1 MASSVPK
8 KKVSTLERY
17 YPSQEEIKQ
26 TFPENLNELFE
37 KYGDD
42 LIFQDDPNGKGEHIF
57 YLQKK
62 LYKCIKK
69 NCKAELIVEEEKI
82 REETKTQKG
91 KKGKEKADED
101 PKGKEKAD
109 EDPKGKEKAD
119 EDPKDKE
126 KEDVKQEDKGVQGA
140 IPKKKR
146 KPRKKNKKGKNKN
159 PK

>member
-26 TFPENLNELFE
+26 TFPDNLNELFE

-42 LIFQDDPNGKGEHIF
+42 LIFQDDPNGKAMHIF
-57 YLQKK
+57 YLHKK

-69 NCKAELIVEEEKI
+69 DCKSTLVVEEEKI
-82 REETKTQKG
+82 PETKTPKG
-91 KKGKEKADED
+91 KKGKEEAE
-101 PKGKEKAD
+101 
-109 EDPKGKEKAD
+109 

-126 KEDVKQEDKGVQGA
+126 KEDVKQEEKGVQGA

-146 KPRKKNKKGKNKN
+146 KPRKKNKKGKNKDPNGQVN
-159 PK
+159 PKEEPGKPEEKEK

>member
-1 MASSVPK
+1 MASRVPK
-8 KKVSTLERY
+8 KEKKVSTLERY

-37 KYGDD
+37 RYGDD

-109 EDPKGKEKAD
+109 EDPK
-119 EDPKDKE
+119 DKE

>member
-1 MASSVPK
+1 MASRVPK
-8 KKVSTLERY
+8 KEKKVSTLERY

-101 PKGKEKAD
+101 PKGN
-109 EDPKGKEKAD
+109 EKAD

>member
-1 MASSVPK
+1 MASRVPK
-8 KKVSTLERY
+8 KEKKVSTLERY

-109 EDPKGKEKAD
+109 EDPK
-119 EDPKDKE
+119 DKE

>member
-69 NCKAELIVEEEKI
+69 DCKAELIVEEEK
-82 REETKTQKG
+82 RPETKTQKG
-91 KKGKEKADED
+91 KKGKEKAE
-101 PKGKEKAD
+101 
-109 EDPKGKEKAD
+109 

-126 KEDVKQEDKGVQGA
+126 KEDVKQEEKGVQGA

-146 KPRKKNKKGKNKN
+146 KPRKKNKKGKNKDPNGQVN
-159 PK
+159 PKEEPGKPEEKEK

>member
-82 REETKTQKG
+82 QEETKTQKG
-91 KKGKEKADED
+91 K
-101 PKGKEKAD
+101 
-109 EDPKGKEKAD
+109 KGKEKAD

>member
-1 MASSVPK
+1 MASRVPK
-8 KKVSTLERY
+8 KEKKVSTLERY

-91 KKGKEKADED
+91 KKGKEKAE
-101 PKGKEKAD
+101 
-109 EDPKGKEKAD
+109 

-126 KEDVKQEDKGVQGA
+126 KEDVKQEEKGVQGA

-159 PK
+159 PNGQVNPKEEPGKPEEKEK

>member
-1 MASSVPK
+1 MASRVPK
-8 KKVSTLERY
+8 KEKKVSTLERY

-82 REETKTQKG
+82 QEETKTQKG
-91 KKGKEKADED
+91 K
-101 PKGKEKAD
+101 KGKEKAD